1 MLSNGWKEELAQWRN
16 WNLFWEVELWKGWW
30 GKGFL
35 EGQWCHLHYMYR
47 GWFVELDLQE
57 TEGKDEPRVRSYEEI
72 RIEAEKFAC

>member
-1 MLSNGWKEELAQWRN
+1 MLSNGWKEELAQLRN
-16 WNLFWEVELWKGWW
+16 LNLFWEVELWKGWW

-35 EGQWCHLHYMYR
+35 EGQWCHLHYMCR

-57 TEGKDEPRVRSYEEI
+57 TEGKDGPRVRSYEEI